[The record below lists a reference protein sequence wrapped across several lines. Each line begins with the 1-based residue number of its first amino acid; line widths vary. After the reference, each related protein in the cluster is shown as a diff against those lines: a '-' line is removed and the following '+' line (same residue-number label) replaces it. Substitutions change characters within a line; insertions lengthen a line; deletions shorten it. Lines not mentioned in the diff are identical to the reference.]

1 MTAHL
6 SALSQL
12 YGELSCG
19 KQQLTEEE
27 FLECVSTF
35 LAHQNVARR
44 KQQSTATQAMIDT
57 MFLAL
62 DVDDKGYLSPKEWE
76 VLFYMWNF
84 PDIETCAVE
93 AFKGTDKNKDGQ
105 ISLEEFQEYNV
116 SLYIYQ
122 ILMCVC
128 VCVRDGSG
136 MFVGRDWTSD
146 ARPSYFNL
154 PNLELREE
162 CSSMHGLE
170 QLQADAM
177 REQQSKR
184 MQSGS
189 SS

>member
-1 MTAHL
+1 MVYYICVYIQYLAWSIIVTI
-6 SALSQL
+6 SVPTVTLSQL

-93 AFKGTDKNKDGQ
+93 AFKGADKNKDGQ
-105 ISLEEFQEYNV
+105 ISLEEFQD
-116 SLYIYQ
+116 
-122 ILMCVC
+122 
-128 VCVRDGSG
+128 R
-136 MFVGRDWTSD
+136 
-146 ARPSYFNL
+146 AL
-154 PNLELREE
+154 PNCYIRGGGKLHIAPPKAVHR
-162 CSSMHGLE
+162 
-170 QLQADAM
+170 AA
-177 REQQSKR
+177 KR
-184 MQSGS
+184 RSVRAKRGKIFWRVLFSDQKALS
-189 SS
+189 